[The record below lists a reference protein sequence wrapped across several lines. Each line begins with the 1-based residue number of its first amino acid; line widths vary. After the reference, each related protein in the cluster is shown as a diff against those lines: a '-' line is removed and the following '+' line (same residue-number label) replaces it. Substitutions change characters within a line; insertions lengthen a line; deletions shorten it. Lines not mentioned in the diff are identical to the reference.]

1 MYFLKKYRRGIF
13 VKYRKHMPVTEML
26 LKDINYL
33 LLKISNFF
41 ANNFS
46 HKTLLVYP
54 HYPSRGSAL
63 YKISRILKYNITNKP
78 GSNYNLAVYWEY
90 LTFREEFH
98 FLESIADETKVINL
112 HSRDISKVF
121 VDKAF
126 KKVFGYSTFID
137 PKSYT
142 GKIVK
147 KNDINAIHDGTI
159 LQGPVKTTEDG
170 FIYQILINN
179 AGPGDTVI
187 DIRVPIVNGTI
198 DFVYEKFK
206 PVDNRFG
213 HPSKSVVRKI
223 EDMLSTKEIELL
235 NKLCDEMQLEFGEMD
250 VLRNKDD
257 GKIYVIDVNN
267 TPQFQRKLIKEDEKT
282 ALHKIAAAF
291 RKEFLS

>member
-13 VKYRKHMPVTEML
+13 VKYRKHMPVMEMM

-33 LLKISNFF
+33 VLKISNYF
-41 ANNFS
+41 ANNLK
-46 HKTLLVYP
+46 HKTILVYP

-63 YKISRILKYNITNKP
+63 YKISRILNYNVTNKP
-78 GSNYNLAVYWEY
+78 QSHYNLAVYWEY
-90 LTFREEFH
+90 LTFREEYQ
-98 FLESIADETKVINL
+98 FLESIAPKTKVINL

-137 PKSYT
+137 PKTYT

-159 LQGPVKTTEDG
+159 LQGPVNEIEEG

-179 AGPGDTVI
+179 AGPDDTVI

-198 DFVYEKFK
+198 DIVYEKFK
-206 PVDNRFG
+206 PVNDRFG
-213 HPSKSVVRKI
+213 HPSKSIVRKI
-223 EDMLSTKEIELL
+223 EEMLSTGEIELL
-235 NKLCDEMQLEFGEMD
+235 NKLCHEMQLEFGEMD

-267 TPQFQRKLIKEDEKT
+267 TPQFQRRLSNDDEKT
-282 ALHKIAAAF
+282 ALNKIAAAF
-291 RKEFLS
+291 KKEFLS

>member
-1 MYFLKKYRRGIF
+1 
-13 VKYRKHMPVTEML
+13 MPVVEMM

-33 LLKISNFF
+33 MLKISNYL
-41 ANNFS
+41 ANNLK

-63 YKISRILKYNITNKP
+63 YKISRILNYNVTNKP
-78 GSNYNLAVYWEY
+78 ESHYNLAVYWEY
-90 LTFREEFH
+90 LTFREEYQ
-98 FLESIADETKVINL
+98 FLESITDETKVINL
-112 HSRDISKVF
+112 YSRDISKVF

-137 PKSYT
+137 PKTYS

-179 AGPGDTVI
+179 AGPDNTVI

-206 PVDNRFG
+206 PVNNRFG

-250 VLRNKDD
+250 VLRNQDD

-267 TPQFQRKLIKEDEKT
+267 TPQFQRKLSKEDEKA
-282 ALHKIAAAF
+282 ALHKIAVAF